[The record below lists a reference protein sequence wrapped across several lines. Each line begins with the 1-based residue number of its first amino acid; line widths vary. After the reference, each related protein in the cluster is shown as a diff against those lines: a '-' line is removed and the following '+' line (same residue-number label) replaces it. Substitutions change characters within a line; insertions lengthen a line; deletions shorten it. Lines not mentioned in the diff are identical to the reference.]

1 MSKPTMRDHQVALRR
16 MCLDGKGNLTRDA
29 RLLAVALKRFCRA
42 DRSSMMFSPQ
52 TGMIDPVATA
62 AAVAR
67 REVYDY
73 LRRLLNLDDYVDV
86 NLREDDR

>member
-1 MSKPTMRDHQVALRR
+1 MPRATSKDHQVAIRR
-16 MCLDGKGNLTRDA
+16 LCLDGRGNLNRDA
-29 RLLAVALKRFCRA
+29 KLIAVGLKRFCRA
-42 DRSSMMFSPQ
+42 DKTSLMYSPQ

-73 LRRLLNLDDYVDV
+73 LRRLLNLDEYTEV
-86 NLREDDR
+86 NLREDE

>member
-1 MSKPTMRDHQVALRR
+1 MARATSKDHQVALRR
-16 MCLDGKGNLTRDA
+16 MCFDGRGGLNRDA
-29 RLLAVALKRFCRA
+29 KLIAIALKRFCRA
-42 DRSSMMFSPQ
+42 DRTSLMFSPQ

-73 LRRLLNLDDYVDV
+73 LRRLLNLDDYVEV
-86 NLREDDR
+86 NLREDE

>member
-1 MSKPTMRDHQVALRR
+1 MPKATMRDQQVAIRR
-16 MCLDGKGNLTRDA
+16 MCLNGKGGLTPDA
-29 RLLAVALKRFCRA
+29 RLIAVGLKRFCRA
-42 DRSSMMFSPQ
+42 DKTSLMYSPQ

-73 LRRLLNLDDYVDV
+73 LRRLLNIDDYVET
-86 NLREDDR
+86 NLREED

>member
-1 MSKPTMRDHQVALRR
+1 MPKPTYRDHQVAIRR
-16 MCLDGKGNLTRDA
+16 MCLNGKGGLTPDA

-42 DRSSMMFSPQ
+42 DRSSLMYSPQ
-52 TGMIDPVATA
+52 TGTIDPVATA

-73 LRRLLNLDDYVDV
+73 LRRLLNLDDYVEV
-86 NLREDDR
+86 NLREDD